1 MWLYICFQNLNSQH
15 IYSDF
20 CFDQTRYLS
29 HIGVRCVDV
38 HLLDI
43 WLSRLE
49 FPTHRFWL
57 LLWSNK
63 KSRPCQC
70 QMCGCTF
77 AWHLALKTWIPN
89 TSILTFALIKQ
100 EISAMSVSDV
110 WMYICL
116 TFGFKDLNSQHIYY
130 DFCFDQIRNLGHISV
145 RCVDVHLLDIWLSRP
160 ECPTHR
166 FWLLLQ
172 QQPNRST
179 EYLAFCIL
187 KL

>member
-1 MWLYICFQNLNSQH
+1 MKEHEISNKKSRLYQCQMCGCTFAWHLAFKTWIPNTSILTFALIKQEISAMSVSDVWMYICLTFGFKDLNSQH
-15 IYSDF
+15 IYYDF

-89 TSILTFALIKQ
+89 TSIMTFASIK
-100 EISAMSVSDV
+100 
-110 WMYICL
+110 
-116 TFGFKDLNSQHIYY
+116 
-130 DFCFDQIRNLGHISV
+130 
-145 RCVDVHLLDIWLSRP
+145 
-160 ECPTHR
+160 
-166 FWLLLQ
+166 
-172 QQPNRST
+172 
-179 EYLAFCIL
+179 
-187 KL
+187 

>member
-1 MWLYICFQNLNSQH
+1 MYICLTFGFQDLNSQH
-15 IYSDF
+15 IDSDF
-20 CFDQTRYLS
+20 CFNHTRNLG
-29 HIGVRCVDV
+29 HNIVRCVIV
-38 HLLDI
+38 HLL
-43 WLSRLE
+43 SELE
-49 FPTHRFWL
+49 FPTHLFWL

-63 KSRPCQC
+63 ISQPYRC

-77 AWHLALKTWIPN
+77 AWHLAFKTWIPN

-116 TFGFKDLNSQHIYY
+116 TFGFKDLNSQHIYF
-130 DFCFDQIRNLGHISV
+130 DFCFDQLRNLGHISV
-145 RCVDVHLLDIWLSRP
+145 RCVDVHLVDIWLSRP

>member
-63 KSRPCQC
+63 KSRPYQC

-77 AWHLALKTWIPN
+77 AWDLAFKTWMPN
-89 TSILTFALIKQ
+89 TSILTFATATTKQ
-100 EISAMSVSDV
+100 KYRVFSLLYTEALAVARWIFISCA
-110 WMYICL
+110 
-116 TFGFKDLNSQHIYY
+116 FKSSCQMEP
-130 DFCFDQIRNLGHISV
+130 FA
-145 RCVDVHLLDIWLSRP
+145 
-160 ECPTHR
+160 THR
-166 FWLLLQ
+166 A
-172 QQPNRST
+172 R
-179 EYLAFCIL
+179 
-187 KL
+187 

>member
-1 MWLYICFQNLNSQH
+1 MKEHEI
-15 IYSDF
+15 
-20 CFDQTRYLS
+20 
-29 HIGVRCVDV
+29 
-38 HLLDI
+38 
-43 WLSRLE
+43 
-49 FPTHRFWL
+49 
-57 LLWSNK
+57 SNK
-63 KSRPCQC
+63 KSWLYQC

-77 AWHLALKTWIPN
+77 AWHLAFKTWIPN